1 MQLISLTA
9 NQASFKPVF
18 FKNQIGLNFIVA
30 DKSEI
35 TDGKNKTVNGVGK
48 SLLIAIV
55 HFCLGSR
62 PKSTFISSLP
72 DWEFSLTFIVNG
84 KQYTSVRD
92 TQNQNKIILNG
103 DTLSVANFN
112 KKFGEELF
120 DVDGTKELTFR
131 SLLPFFIRPRR
142 GSYLS
147 FKDPNTSKKDYQ
159 ILITNSFLLGLDI
172 RLVEK
177 KFELKKE
184 KDRIKNLIKELKQDT
199 LLKGFFTENT
209 DVSLEEQELD
219 EKISRLEND
228 LASFQIAEDYYDIK
242 KEADALKRRI
252 DKIQN
257 HIVLLENQL
266 ISIEESRKLHP
277 DIKKDSIERIYKEA
291 SVIINESALKHLE
304 DLERFYSH
312 LTTNREKRLLD
323 QKRELLK
330 EIENISTEEDV
341 LKKKFNDH
349 LKYLDTHQALDV
361 FVQLTNSLSDLK
373 SRSKSLKQYDE
384 LIKEYHQAKNKVDI
398 DFIEATEAAELYL
411 DDYAEIIKKLRD
423 FFRELSKRFYPDATA
438 GLTINNNSSENQIR
452 FDFDAKIQADSSDGI
467 NSIKLFCYDLTLLLK
482 GHGHRMNVLFHDSR
496 LLDGVD
502 PRQSAELFRILKEY
516 ILTNNKQYIFTV
528 NQNQLDEIKQHLEP
542 DEYTFIIDKN
552 ITHHLKDD
560 RPSNKLLGI
569 QVDMTYE

>member
-18 FKNQIGLNFIVA
+18 FKNQTGLNFIVA
-30 DKSEI
+30 DKTEI

-84 KQYTSVRD
+84 KQYASVRD

-219 EKISRLEND
+219 EKIYRLEKD

-330 EIENISTEEDV
+330 EIENISAEEDV

-373 SRSKSLKQYDE
+373 SKSKSLKQYDE

-516 ILTNNKQYIFTV
+516 ILTNNKQYILTV

-560 RPSNKLLGI
+560 SPSNKLLGI